1 MSAPN
6 VCSPLPALGWAIVAT
21 LYGMLFLGAES
32 ERAVGALLALAAAG
46 VALGARFGA
55 VDRIRAS
62 IGANERAFDL
72 VAVAGVLAAALW
84 FHEEHFVILMMTT
97 ALLLMVAA
105 LGLTIQFGYAGVVN
119 FAGAA
124 FVGIGCYPAG
134 VVTKYTSLPPI
145 VTLPLGGA
153 MAALIGSILI
163 LPVLRT
169 RGHYAA
175 LVTIAFGILFKVF
188 LEVNDT
194 LGGPQGIQVK
204 PLVLLGWNFNSP
216 IRIGDFTASF
226 YFSYLLLALAL
237 MVASFALVRRLERSW
252 IGLSMDAIR
261 LDEIASAC
269 YGLDLARWKVLA
281 FTLGNVLAGTA
292 GAAYGH
298 VLGFIAPNNFTFGDS
313 LILVSIILLGG
324 IGNLWGVAIAAA
336 FVVILP
342 EKFQVIQEYR
352 FALYAALVIVILLF
366 RPQGLLP
373 RQLRVYV
380 TGGKAPGASQG
391 MSAPRFVT
399 PPSAAP
405 QDEGRP

>member
-1 MSAPN
+1 MTT
-6 VCSPLPALGWAIVAT
+6 SPLPALAFVALAT
-21 LYGMLFLGAES
+21 LYGILFLAAES
-32 ERAVGALLALAAAG
+32 ERAVGALVVLAAIAVAVAARSGAADKIATSIAG
-46 VALGARFGA
+46 
-55 VDRIRAS
+55 
-62 IGANERAFDL
+62 NERSFDAA
-72 VAVAGVLAAALW
+72 AVAGVLIAALL
-84 FHEEHFVILMMTT
+84 FHDEHFVILMMTT
-97 ALLLMVAA
+97 AFLLMIAS

-124 FVGIGCYPAG
+124 FLGIGCYTAG
-134 VVTKYTSLPPI
+134 AVTKYTDLPSFI
-145 VTLPLGGA
+145 TLPLGGV

-204 PLVLLGWNFNSP
+204 PLVLLGWNFNHP

-226 YFSYLLLALAL
+226 YFTYLLLALL
-237 MVASFALVRRLERSW
+237 LLVASFALVRRLERSW

-269 YGLDLARWKVLA
+269 YGLNLARWKVLA
-281 FTLGNVLAGTA
+281 FTLGNFLAGVA

-324 IGNLWGVAIAAA
+324 IGNPWGVTVAAA
-336 FVVILP
+336 LVVILP
-342 EKFQVIQEYR
+342 EKFQIIQEYR
-352 FALYAALVIVILLF
+352 FVLYAALVILILLY
-366 RPQGLLP
+366 RPEGLLP
-373 RQLRVYV
+373 RRLRDYV
-380 TGGKAPGASQG
+380 PGHKLR
-391 MSAPRFVT
+391 SAP
-399 PPSAAP
+399 
-405 QDEGRP
+405 

>member
-1 MSAPN
+1 MAKLPDAR
-6 VCSPLPALGWAIVAT
+6 SPLPALAWSAAAT
-21 LYGMLFLGAES
+21 CYGLLFLGAES
-32 ERAVGALLALAAAG
+32 QRALSVLLLVAAAAI
-46 VALGARFGA
+46 VLGARYGVA
-55 VDRIRAS
+55 DRIRQS
-62 IGANERAFDL
+62 IGGNERLFDIA
-72 VAVAGVLAAALW
+72 AVAGVVVAALS

-105 LGLTIQFGYAGVVN
+105 LGLTIQFGYCGVVN

-124 FVGIGCYPAG
+124 FLGIGCYTAG
-134 VVTKYTSLPPI
+134 VVTKYTALPSFL
-145 VTLPLGGA
+145 TLPLGGV

-204 PLVLLGWNFNSP
+204 PLVLFGWNFNTP

-226 YFSYLLLALAL
+226 YFSYLLLALL
-237 MVASFALVRRLERSW
+237 LLLLSFAFVRRLERSW
-252 IGLSMDAIR
+252 IGLSMDAVR
-261 LDEIASAC
+261 LDEIAAAC
-269 YGLDLARWKVLA
+269 YGLNVARWKVLA
-281 FTLGNVLAGTA
+281 FTLGNFLAGVA

-298 VLGFIAPNNFTFGDS
+298 VLGFIAPNNFAFADS
-313 LILVSIILLGG
+313 LVLVSIILLGG
-324 IGNLWGVAIAAA
+324 IGNAWGVAVAAA

-352 FALYAALVIVILLF
+352 FVLYALLVILILLF
-366 RPQGLLP
+366 RPAGLLP
-373 RQLRVYV
+373 RPLREYV
-380 TGGKAPGASQG
+380 PPGS
-391 MSAPRFVT
+391 R
-399 PPSAAP
+399 PSVA
-405 QDEGRP
+405 